1 MKTFRLVID
10 HGSLC
15 FPHGGNDTW
24 EGGGVYDDPAIPS
37 MLIYRYA
44 AGDIDTFS
52 WPLVAATSA
61 ELKKKR
67 IRLAAALYGE
77 RETNPCFPSDALI
90 ELPDGEPF
98 DFDQVLADAE
108 NNRRRVWADAYFDA
122 RACGLS
128 EDEANLHA
136 RAKLAPLNV

>member
-10 HGSLC
+10 HGDLC
-15 FPHGGNDTW
+15 FPHGGHDTW

-37 MLIYRYA
+37 LLIYRYA
-44 AGDIDTFS
+44 AGDIDTFK
-52 WPLVAATSA
+52 WPLTGRFA
-61 ELKKKR
+61 EIQKKR
-67 IRLAAALYGE
+67 IRLAAALYNE

-90 ELPDGEPF
+90 ELPDGSPF

-108 NNRRRVWADAYFDA
+108 NQRRRVWADAYFDA

-128 EDEANLHA
+128 EDEAHDHA
-136 RAKLAPLNV
+136 RSKLETLGA